1 MAIQPMAKMRRRSIL
16 RKLSGNTTL
25 LNTPDLTLA
34 LIPLDERPVNTRY
47 PQILGAIA
55 GAEVLLPPTEI
66 QGLQRVPADTHAV
79 ASWLREVAASGI
91 VGGVI
96 ASTDYLANGNLINA
110 RIGDKSASDALL
122 GVRVLEEVGH
132 DLPVYAFSLI
142 TRVSNADDSVEEP
155 LYWSTY
161 GTRFYKYSQ
170 LLHKRDA
177 GEMSDEETAS
187 LAALEAE
194 LPADLIADWLQ
205 RRLRNHTLNLA
216 LLDLLARNKLAFL
229 LITSDDTSPWGM
241 PSREKVWLE
250 SWLRILGPDVQ
261 ARTMIHPGA
270 DEVGSA
276 LVARLICE
284 KRGIRPKIAPIYAV
298 PGGEEITAPYED
310 RAVRLTVEGQIRA
323 CGGELTFNAEEADIV
338 LGVLTPSP
346 RRTEFRDDFAAAER
360 AEREGYYQVLFRTL
374 GDHQRAG
381 RAVAIGDVAYPNGAD
396 PLAIELLL
404 DPVSPLNPAALA
416 AFGAWNTAGNTLG
429 VVVAQA
435 VCSLFVGDD
444 PLRKRAQAI
453 FLAHRFLEDWGYQ
466 TVVRR
471 DARAASQVRFGTRDP
486 NPEDPAEIAA
496 VAAVTEAGLAGA
508 LAMLQERGV
517 GAGLQLAAGSV
528 RFPWRR
534 TFEVDF
540 DLI

>member
-1 MAIQPMAKMRRRSIL
+1 MNSTKSTSPS
-16 RKLSGNTTL
+16 TL
-25 LNTPDLTLA
+25 TIA

-55 GAEVLLPPTEI
+55 GAEVLLPPPEI
-66 QGLQRVPADTHAV
+66 QGLQRIPSDTDAV
-79 ASWLREVAASGI
+79 VVWLRETVASRQ
-91 VGGVI
+91 VDGVI

-110 RIGDKSASDALL
+110 RIGGKSVSEALL
-122 GVRVLEEVGH
+122 GIRVLEEIGA

-155 LYWSTY
+155 LYWATY
-161 GTRFYKYSQ
+161 GTRFYRYSQ
-170 LLHKRDA
+170 LLHKREA
-177 GEMSDEETAS
+177 GELTDDEAAS
-187 LAALEAE
+187 LAGLEAE
-194 LPADLIADWLQ
+194 LPADLVTDWLQ

-216 LLDLLARNKLAFL
+216 LLDLLARKRLSFL

-250 SWLRILGPDVQ
+250 SWLRILGPEVQ

-276 LVARLICE
+276 LTARLICE
-284 KRGIRPKIAPIYAV
+284 GRGVRPKIAPLYAV

-323 CGGELTFNAEEADIV
+323 CGGELTFNVDEADIV

-346 RRTEFRDDFAAAER
+346 RRTEFREDFAAGER
-360 AEREGYYQVLFRTL
+360 AEREEYYKALFQTL
-374 GDHQRAG
+374 AAHQRAG
-381 RAVAIGDVAYPNGAD
+381 KAVAIGDVAYPNGAD
-396 PLAIELLL
+396 PLAIEMLL
-404 DPVSPLNPAALA
+404 DPASPLDPAELA

-435 VCSLFVGDD
+435 VCSLFIGDD
-444 PLRKRAQAI
+444 PARAKAQTV

-471 DARAASQVRFGTRDP
+471 DARAASQAQFGTRDP
-486 NPEDPAEIAA
+486 NPEDPGEVAA
-496 VAAVTEAGLAGA
+496 VAAATEAGLSKAFA
-508 LAMLQERGV
+508 VLQERGI
-517 GAGLQLAAGSV
+517 GTGLHLAPGSV

-540 DLI
+540 DLE

>member
-1 MAIQPMAKMRRRSIL
+1 
-16 RKLSGNTTL
+16 L
-25 LNTPDLTLA
+25 LINNSTKPTDLTIA
-34 LIPLDERPVNTRY
+34 LVPLDERPVNTRY

-55 GAEVLLPPTEI
+55 GADVLLPPTEI
-66 QGLQRVPADTHAV
+66 QGLQRVPSDTDAV
-79 ASWLREVAASGI
+79 ATWLRETASSGKAD
-91 VGGVI
+91 GVI

-110 RIGDKSASDALL
+110 RIGGKSASDALQ
-122 GVRVLEEVGH
+122 GVRVLEEVGRA
-132 DLPVYAFSLI
+132 LPVYAFSLI
-142 TRVSNADDSVEEP
+142 TRVSNADDCVEEP
-155 LYWSTY
+155 LYWATY

-177 GEMSDEETAS
+177 GELTDDEAQS
-187 LAALEAE
+187 LAHLEAE
-194 LPADLIADWLQ
+194 LPADLIDDWLQ

-216 LLDLLARNKLAFL
+216 LLDLLARKRLAFL

-250 SWLRILGPDVQ
+250 GWLRLLGPEAQ

-284 KRGIRPKIAPIYAV
+284 RRNVRPKIAPLYAV

-323 CGGELTFNAEEADIV
+323 CGGELTFNVEEADIV

-346 RRTEFRDDFAAAER
+346 RRTEFREDFAASER
-360 AEREGYYQVLFRTL
+360 AEREGYYRTL
-374 GDHQRAG
+374 FQTLAEHQQAG
-381 RAVAIGDVAYPNGAD
+381 KAVAIGDVAYPNGAD

-404 DPVSPLNPAALA
+404 EPEAPLDPATIA

-435 VCSLFVGDD
+435 VCSLFIEGD
-444 PLRKRAQAI
+444 PVRTKAQSV
-453 FLAHRFLEDWGYQ
+453 FLTHRFLEDWGYQ

-471 DARAASQVRFGTRDP
+471 EARAASQAQFGTRDP
-486 NPEDPAEIAA
+486 NPEDPAQIAA
-496 VAAVTEAGLAGA
+496 VASATEAGLTKA
-508 LAMLQERGV
+508 LRMLQERGIGKELTLV
-517 GAGLQLAAGSV
+517 TGSV

-540 DLI
+540 DLV

>member
-1 MAIQPMAKMRRRSIL
+1 MTNST
-16 RKLSGNTTL
+16 N
-25 LNTPDLTLA
+25 LTIA
-34 LIPLDERPVNTRY
+34 LVPLDERPVNTRY
-47 PQILGAIA
+47 PQVLGAIA
-55 GAEVLLPPTEI
+55 GAEVLLPPAEI
-66 QGLQRVPADTHAV
+66 QGLQRVPSDTEAV
-79 ASWLREVAASGI
+79 TQWLRETVVSGKAK
-91 VGGVI
+91 GVI

-110 RIGDKSASDALL
+110 RIGGKSASEALL
-122 GVRVLEEVGH
+122 GIKVLEEVGAE
-132 DLPVYAFSLI
+132 LPVYAFSLI

-177 GEMSDEETAS
+177 GELTEDESAS
-187 LAALEAE
+187 LTSLEAE
-194 LPADLIADWLQ
+194 LPADMVADWLQ

-216 LLDLLARNKLAFL
+216 LLDLLARNKLSFL

-250 SWLRILGPDVQ
+250 SWLQILGPDAQ

-276 LVARLICE
+276 LVARFICE
-284 KRGIRPKIAPIYAV
+284 QRGVRPKIVPLYAV

-323 CGGELTFNAEEADIV
+323 CGGELTFNVEEADIV

-346 RRTEFRDDFAAAER
+346 RRTEFREDFAASER
-360 AEREGYYQVLFRTL
+360 AEREGYYKTLFQTL
-374 GDHQRAG
+374 ADHQRAG

-396 PLAIELLL
+396 PLAIEMLL
-404 DPVSPLNPAALA
+404 DPASPLDPAALA

-435 VCSLFVGDD
+435 VCSLFIEED
-444 PLRKRAQAI
+444 PIRARAQAV

-471 DARAASQVRFGTRDP
+471 DARAVSQAKFGTRDP
-486 NPEDPAEIAA
+486 NPTDTSQVAA
-496 VAAVTEAGLAGA
+496 VAAAAEMGLSRA
-508 LAMLQERGV
+508 LALLQERGI
-517 GAGLQLAAGSV
+517 GLGMRLAPGSV

-540 DLI
+540 DLV

>member
-1 MAIQPMAKMRRRSIL
+1 
-16 RKLSGNTTL
+16 
-25 LNTPDLTLA
+25 
-34 LIPLDERPVNTRY
+34 VNTRY
-47 PQILGAIA
+47 PQVLGAIA
-55 GAEVLLPPTEI
+55 GADVLLPPNEI
-66 QGLQRVPADTHAV
+66 QGLKRVPSDTEAV
-79 ASWLREVAASGI
+79 SKWLRETVASGKAE
-91 VGGVI
+91 GVI

-110 RIGDKSASDALL
+110 RIGGKSASEALQ
-122 GVRVLEEVGH
+122 GIKVLEEVGA

-177 GEMSDEETAS
+177 GELTDEESAS
-187 LAALEAE
+187 LAGLEAE
-194 LPADLIADWLQ
+194 LPADLVADWLQ

-241 PSREKVWLE
+241 PSREKIWLE

-284 KRGIRPKIAPIYAV
+284 RRGIRPKILPLYAV

-323 CGGELTFNAEEADIV
+323 CGGEITLNAAEADIV

-346 RRTEFRDDFAAAER
+346 RRTEFREEFAAAER
-360 AEREGYYQVLFRTL
+360 AEREGYYRTL
-374 GDHQRAG
+374 FQTLAGHKRAG

-396 PLAIELLL
+396 PLAVELLL
-404 DPVSPLNPAALA
+404 DPSSPLDPAALA

-429 VVVAQA
+429 VVVSQA
-435 VCSLFVGDD
+435 VCSLFIGDD
-444 PLRKRAQAI
+444 PDRAKAQNM

-466 TVVRR
+466 TIVRR
-471 DARAASQVRFGTRDP
+471 DARAVSLAQFGTRDP
-486 NPEDPAEIAA
+486 NPEDPAQIAA
-496 VAAVTEAGLAGA
+496 VAAATEAGLKRA
-508 LAMLQERGV
+508 LALLQERGI
-517 GAGLQLAAGSV
+517 GAGLHLAPGSV

-540 DLI
+540 DLV